1 MLVQDLIILS
11 KYQNR
16 GIGSVLFEKIM
27 DKFKNVKTFI
37 VITDIQDKKNQVFYQ
52 KFGMKKLEACDMIG
66 YIG

>member
-1 MLVQDLIILS
+1 
-11 KYQNR
+11 
-16 GIGSVLFEKIM
+16 M